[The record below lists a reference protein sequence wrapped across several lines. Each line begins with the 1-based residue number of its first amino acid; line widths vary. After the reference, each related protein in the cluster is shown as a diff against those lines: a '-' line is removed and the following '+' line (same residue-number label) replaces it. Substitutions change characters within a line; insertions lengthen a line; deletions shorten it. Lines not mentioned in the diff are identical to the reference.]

1 MGEMPMR
8 LRVLV
13 ADDDGVFRAL
23 ICDIVRQ
30 QGYEP
35 IEAADGKQ
43 AIDLFFG
50 GLEPD
55 LVILDV
61 MMPVYDGWEVL
72 AEIRAHSDTP
82 VMMLTALG
90 DEQNEVAGLQHGA
103 DDYLAKPFRY
113 AVFVARI
120 NALLRKTNREQAGL
134 VQIGRLCIDTSRHL
148 VQIDEQEISL
158 SNKEYR
164 LLLLLAQNR
173 GIVLSRDRILE
184 KVWGYDFD
192 KDERTVDTHIKTLRQ
207 KLERYGDCIQTV
219 RGAGYRFELLE

>member
-1 MGEMPMR
+1 MR

-13 ADDDGVFRAL
+13 ADDDEVFRAL

-35 IEAADGKQ
+35 LEAANGKQ

-72 AEIRAHSDTP
+72 SEIRAHSDAP

-113 AVFVARI
+113 AVFVARL
-120 NALLRKTNREQAGL
+120 NALLRKTTREQTG
-134 VQIGRLCIDTSRHL
+134 VLCCGQLCVDASRHL
-148 VQIDEQEISL
+148 VLIDEQEIPL
-158 SNKEYR
+158 SNKEFR
-164 LLLLLAQNR
+164 LLALLVQNR

-192 KDERTVDTHIKTLRQ
+192 KDARTVDTHIKTLRQ

-219 RGAGYRFELLE
+219 RGAGYRFEVVE